1 MYKKGDLVEI
11 TSCLLVDSLYGVK
24 VGMKA
29 RVICML
35 GSRDVLLEFLDTNI
49 QSLNR
54 FPMYTHQVRL
64 VF

>member
-11 TSCLLVDSLYGVK
+11 KSCLLVDSCYGVK
-24 VGMKA
+24 VGMNA

-35 GSRDVLLEFLDTNI
+35 GSRDVLLEFVDTSI

-54 FPMYTHQVRL
+54 FPMYTHQVSL
-64 VF
+64 VN

>member
-29 RVICML
+29 RVICIL
-35 GSRDVLLEFLDTNI
+35 GSRGVLLEFLDTSI

-54 FPMYTHQVRL
+54 FPMYTHQVCL

>member
-1 MYKKGDLVEI
+1 MYKKGDLVQI
-11 TSCLLVDSLYGVK
+11 TSCLLVDSCYGVK

-35 GSRDVLLEFLDTNI
+35 GSRDVLLEFVDTSI

-54 FPMYTHQVRL
+54 FPMYTHQVSL
-64 VF
+64 AN

>member
-35 GSRDVLLEFLDTNI
+35 GSRDVLLEFLDTSI

-54 FPMYTHQVRL
+54 FPMYTHQVHL

>member
-11 TSCLLVDSLYGVK
+11 TSCCLVDSLYGVE

-35 GSRDVLLEFLDTNI
+35 GSRDVLLEFVDTSI
-49 QSLNR
+49 QSLIR
-54 FPMYTHQVRL
+54 FPMYTHQVSIAN
-64 VF
+64 